1 VPQSCGLPGSSD
13 KSSSAHHSGMVTQGS
28 EEVKATREMA
38 VAVACQLEV
47 SSARKMVNAGS
58 RICVDPD
65 AMG

>member
-1 VPQSCGLPGSSD
+1 
-13 KSSSAHHSGMVTQGS
+13 MVTQGS